1 MKKSILLLLS
11 LMLCLILSPRVYA
24 ETVEKD
30 KAFYEVN
37 ADGQTVSLESIT
49 DNEQKETY
57 MIPEKV
63 EVNGNTYMVTAV
75 KGGIFYAKKIVIP
88 ATVKQI
94 DFGGVNWGDKELEVT
109 PGNPVY
115 KVKNNILYT
124 ADGKTVVFSSKQ
136 SGTVKI
142 ADGVK
147 TIAGEAFHGSD
158 LTALELPKSLE
169 KIEAGAFENCT
180 KLRRI
185 KVSAKNP
192 YMMEKAGALYTKNGK
207 KLLYAG
213 VAKGTLMLPKK
224 TTQIAANAFY
234 GNTTVEMVFIQ
245 GKMKKLAKKS
255 LAFSR
260 IKDVTLPDSL
270 QEIEEGAFMY
280 CSKLADVEIP
290 KSVKKI
296 GANAFDGCYE
306 LERVVLP
313 QKLTTL
319 EKETFRNCYSLRK
332 IDLPK
337 SLRTIKAGTFESCGF
352 NQLVIPK
359 SVKSIGKNALQ
370 VTTKK
375 LIFKGK
381 NVPKIAKQDAC
392 QYGKYAGNTD
402 PDFDLGVVR
411 LDYIDIQYPMQHGIG
426 KVKVPAESTGK
437 YKKALKGKMEYR
449 ELEY

>member
-1 MKKSILLLLS
+1 MKKTIVFLLS
-11 LMLCLILSPRVYA
+11 LTLCLFLSTQVYA

-57 MIPEKV
+57 RIPGKV
-63 EVNGNTYMVTAV
+63 EVNGKTYTVTAV

-94 DFGGVNWGDKELEVT
+94 DFGGVNWRDKELEVT

-147 TIAGEAFHGSD
+147 TIAGDAFHGSD

-313 QKLTTL
+313 KKLTTL

-332 IDLPK
+332 IALPK

-352 NQLVIPK
+352 NQLAIPK
-359 SVKSIGKNALQ
+359 YVKRIGKNA
-370 VTTKK
+370 
-375 LIFKGK
+375 
-381 NVPKIAKQDAC
+381 
-392 QYGKYAGNTD
+392 
-402 PDFDLGVVR
+402 
-411 LDYIDIQYPMQHGIG
+411 
-426 KVKVPAESTGK
+426 
-437 YKKALKGKMEYR
+437 
-449 ELEY
+449 

>member
-57 MIPEKV
+57 RIPEKV
-63 EVNGNTYMVTAV
+63 EVNGKTYTVTAV

-94 DFGGVNWGDKELEVT
+94 DFGGVNWRDKELEVA

-147 TIAGEAFHGSD
+147 TIAGEAFHGSA

-180 KLRRI
+180 KFRRI

-213 VAKGTLMLPKK
+213 VARGTLMLPKK

-234 GNTTVEMVFIQ
+234 GNTTIEMVFIQ

-260 IKDVTLPDSL
+260 IKDVTLSDSL
-270 QEIEEGAFMY
+270 LEIEEGAFMY

-313 QKLTTL
+313 KKLTTL

-337 SLRTIKAGTFESCGF
+337 SLRTLKAGTFESCGF

-359 SVKSIGKNALQ
+359 YVKSIGKNALQ
-370 VTTKK
+370 VTTK
-375 LIFKGK
+375 
-381 NVPKIAKQDAC
+381 
-392 QYGKYAGNTD
+392 T
-402 PDFDLGVVR
+402 
-411 LDYIDIQYPMQHGIG
+411 
-426 KVKVPAESTGK
+426 
-437 YKKALKGKMEYR
+437 LKGKMEYR

>member
-57 MIPEKV
+57 RIPEKV
-63 EVNGNTYMVTAV
+63 EVNGNTYTVTAV

-94 DFGGVNWGDKELEVT
+94 DFGGVNWRDKELEVA

-147 TIAGEAFHGSD
+147 TIAGEAFHGSA

-180 KLRRI
+180 KFRRI

-213 VAKGTLMLPKK
+213 VARGTLMLPKK

-260 IKDVTLPDSL
+260 IKDVTLPD
-270 QEIEEGAFMY
+270 
-280 CSKLADVEIP
+280 
-290 KSVKKI
+290 
-296 GANAFDGCYE
+296 
-306 LERVVLP
+306 
-313 QKLTTL
+313 
-319 EKETFRNCYSLRK
+319 
-332 IDLPK
+332 